1 MCASPSLSLSE
12 VLTAVWFLFGPAA
25 VSRTR
30 DGASSVDV
38 RGAWPVFV
46 FCVFSVLHVKVFSLR
61 VLHSSS
67 CMPTLPDRQ
76 FDARSRESSRH
87 FKHAPR
93 TLVVSIVFPL
103 DAIPNATQCHIGNI
117 LLIWED
123 DLGSSFLD

>member
-1 MCASPSLSLSE
+1 M
-12 VLTAVWFLFGPAA
+12 VRFLFGPAA

-67 CMPTLPDRQ
+67 CMPTLPDRKVY
-76 FDARSRESSRH
+76 ARSRESSRH
-87 FKHAPR
+87 FKKSPR
-93 TLVVSIVFPL
+93 TLVFRLCSPWM
-103 DAIPNATQCHIGNI
+103 PPPMPHNAT
-117 LLIWED
+117 
-123 DLGSSFLD
+123 

>member
-67 CMPTLPDRQ
+67 LHANI
-76 FDARSRESSRH
+76 ARPPS
-87 FKHAPR
+87 
-93 TLVVSIVFPL
+93 
-103 DAIPNATQCHIGNI
+103 
-117 LLIWED
+117 
-123 DLGSSFLD
+123 LGQNQGE